1 MTGAVAVGLATT
13 TLSGLPIFVLVF
25 LSSFLKVFWIVEEEG
40 RGGREEKEGRRG
52 GNWVSIIVEWECSR
66 KRLKLT

>member
-1 MTGAVAVGLATT
+1 
-13 TLSGLPIFVLVF
+13 
-25 LSSFLKVFWIVEEEG
+25 VEEEG